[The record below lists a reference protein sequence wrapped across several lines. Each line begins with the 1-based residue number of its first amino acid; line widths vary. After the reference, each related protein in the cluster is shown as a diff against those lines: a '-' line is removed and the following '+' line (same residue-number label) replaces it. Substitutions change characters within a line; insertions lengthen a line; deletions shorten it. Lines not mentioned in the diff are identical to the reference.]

1 MPMWNAEI
9 GREKK
14 SIISIFP
21 SLYTGIICIYVLVL
35 KTKCSSKEKKTFCSV
50 LIIAIRDKRKDDRL
64 SQECVQWTLNY

>member
-1 MPMWNAEI
+1 MWNAEI
-9 GREKK
+9 ERGKK

-35 KTKCSSKEKKTFCSV
+35 KTKCSSKEKKTCSV

-64 SQECVQWTLNY
+64 SQGCVQWTLNY